1 MRLDG
6 KVALITGAG
15 RGIGRGCAEAF
26 VDVGAKV
33 VLNDR
38 PGSPD
43 LAGTL
48 EEIKTLGGTA
58 WAIEADA
65 FSRQGCEQLVET
77 AVQAAGRIDIL
88 VSNVAFSRRADFLD
102 CDPDQFEQGVQGTFI
117 SGFHIAQPVARHMV
131 ERGGGGKII
140 FISSVQAE
148 LPIAR
153 CAPYGASKAALNHM
167 AETMSVEL
175 CQHHINVNAIEPGWI
190 DTPGE
195 RATFSEETLEQEAQQ
210 LPWGRLGTPVDIGRA
225 ALFLAS
231 DYADYIT
238 GAILPVD
245 GGFRFKDWRTDQVTP
260 VREARSDTDD
270 TATTDGPSA

>member
-26 VDVGAKV
+26 VDAGAKV

-43 LAGTL
+43 LAGAL
-48 EEIKTLGGTA
+48 EEIKALGGTA
-58 WAIEADA
+58 WAVEADA
-65 FSRQGCEQLVET
+65 FSRAGCEQLVQT
-77 AVQAAGRIDIL
+77 ALQAAGQIDIL

-102 CDPDQFEQGVQGTFI
+102 CDPEEFERGVQGTFV

-131 ERGGGGKII
+131 ERGEGGKFI

-153 CAPYGASKAALNHM
+153 CAAYGASKAALNHM
-167 AETMSVEL
+167 AGTMSVEL
-175 CQHHINVNAIEPGWI
+175 CQHRINVNVIEPGWI

-195 RATFSEETLEQEAQQ
+195 RATFSEETLQQEAQQ
-210 LPWGRLGTPVDIGRA
+210 LPWGRLGTPLDIGRA

-231 DYADYIT
+231 DYSDYIT

-245 GGFRFKDWRTDQVTP
+245 GGFRFKDWRPDRVAP
-260 VREARSDTDD
+260 VRNARSGPDGN
-270 TATTDGPSA
+270 ASTDGSSA